1 MSGAIRS
8 PIAGPLL
15 RTVPAI
21 LQAHSMAIRL
31 HRPIAPAVGLLDGW
45 LELLPGQLRLPL
57 ALDLQVVEEFQEYN
71 IEPSS

>member
-1 MSGAIRS
+1 
-8 PIAGPLL
+8 
-15 RTVPAI
+15 
-21 LQAHSMAIRL
+21 MAIRL